1 MLTVCISLLAWSWW
15 PPGDQHSGNIARQSL
30 GHSRG
35 PAGGGWRP
43 LGHGPQHRRPR
54 RQWVRGVRHDGA
66 RQGELVKQN
75 ISDQIWHLSNLNL
88 NKVSRRQVS
97 HSGRALNHGKCA
109 LEFSVMMVAFDLE
122 EVASQGSLAF
132 IQDFLIPT
140 VLKQTGT
147 QIQGELQQC

>member
-1 MLTVCISLLAWSWW
+1 M
-15 PPGDQHSGNIARQSL
+15 
-30 GHSRG
+30 GHSPG
-35 PAGGGWRP
+35 QAGGGGRP
-43 LGHGPQHRRPR
+43 LGHRPQHGRPR
-54 RQWVRGVRHDGA
+54 RQRVRCFRHAGA
-66 RQGELVKQN
+66 RKDKLVKQN
-75 ISDQIWHLSNLNL
+75 IPDLTSFLNL
-88 NKVSRRQVS
+88 HKVSRRQVS

-140 VLKQTGT
+140 VLKQTGA